1 MPEQALT
8 PNQKLVERGKRVL
21 IGNYARQPIDMAR
34 GEGSLLWDADGKQY
48 LDLFAGFGG
57 SILGHCHPGLI
68 AAAQEQAQKLW
79 HVGNTFYTEPQ
90 IEFGERLNQHA
101 FGGQAF
107 FCHSGAEA
115 NEAACK
121 LARLRGSQNGGKRW
135 KILSLLKSFHGRTL
149 AMIAATGN
157 PQYRAGF
164 GPEVPGFINVPGG
177 DIDALGAAVDD
188 ETAGIIMEPIQGE
201 GGVNLYPPDYP
212 PGVRELCDQRG
223 LTLIFD
229 EVWTGGGRTG
239 KWFAHQHFCAD
250 AGKKRDGSS
259 SPPCAVEP
267 DIMTLGKAVGGG
279 LPVGV
284 MYAKPEIARL
294 LVPGTHGCT
303 LGGNPICMAVARTI
317 FDVMERENLVQHAA
331 DLGELAFARLR
342 SEPKIREKI
351 TDVRGRGLMIGI
363 QLKDP
368 PEKFVDK
375 ALARGLVV
383 NLTAK
388 QVVRLAPAI
397 NIARGVWLEGLDRV
411 IELIAAV

>member
-1 MPEQALT
+1 MADM
-8 PNQKLVERGKRVL
+8 QKILDRGQHVL
-21 IGNYARQPIDMAR
+21 IGNYGRAPINMER
-34 GEGSLLWDADGKQY
+34 GEGARLWDSGGKEY

-57 SILGHCHPGLI
+57 CILGHCHPALV
-68 AAAQEQAQKLW
+68 AAAHAQAQKLW

-90 IEFGERLNQHA
+90 IEFAELLNRHA
-101 FGGQAF
+101 FPGRAF

-121 LARLRGSQNGGKRW
+121 LARLRGCHNGGKKW
-135 KILSLLKSFHGRTL
+135 KIISLQKSFHGRTL
-149 AMIAATGN
+149 AMLAATGN
-157 PQYRAGF
+157 PTYRAGF
-164 GPEVPGFINVPGG
+164 GPEVPGFINVTGG
-177 DIDALGAAVDD
+177 DIDALTTAVDD

-201 GGVNLYPPDYP
+201 GGVNLYPPEYP
-212 PGVRELCDQRG
+212 RQVRELCDARG

-239 KWFAHQHFCAD
+239 KWFAYQHFCAA
-250 AGKKRDGSS
+250 AGKPRATSGTAMQGSCS
-259 SPPCAVEP
+259 VEP

-317 FDVMERENLVQHAA
+317 FDVIENEKLLAHATA
-331 DLGELAFARLR
+331 LGELATSKLRNDERLSTR
-342 SEPKIREKI
+342 I
-351 TDVRGRGLMIGI
+351 TAVRGLGLMLGI
-363 QLKDP
+363 ELVAP
-368 PEKFVDK
+368 PQNFLDR
-375 ALARGLVV
+375 ALAAGLVI

-388 QVVRLAPAI
+388 QVIRLAPPI
-397 NIARGVWLEGLDRV
+397 NIPRQQWIDGVDRV
-411 IELIAAV
+411 IDLILSL